1 MSLSLATM
9 LVHEPASVTTDL
21 KGIEE
26 WRNKGLL
33 QGKRSDNSK
42 DDVPVLKTPSSVSL
56 VKISL
61 NAQPPDQT
69 EPEG

>member
-1 MSLSLATM
+1 M
-9 LVHEPASVTTDL
+9 LVLEPASVTTDL
-21 KGIEE
+21 KGTEE

-61 NAQPPDQT
+61 KCSTTRSNGT
-69 EPEG
+69 